1 MRVSTKQKQLANA
14 LNTFYQNPVARVSL
28 DLVLSLGLVLF
39 LGVFAVQPTI
49 VTMTELIQEIDEK
62 RVLTDQ
68 LGQKAAALST
78 AQAEYS
84 IIQDKLPLLEEAI
97 PSKPELI
104 SSLKIVE
111 KLATDNSII
120 ITAMSVSQV
129 PDEVEPSAAPQQTD
143 LGFSIS
149 LTGDYPSIRAFV
161 ESLQKYR
168 RLFIVQSVSFDLRDN
183 RGNRTLS
190 ARIAV
195 NVPYYK

>member
-1 MRVSTKQKQLANA
+1 MRISTKQKQLATA
-14 LNTFYQNPVARVSL
+14 LNSFYQNPVARVSL
-28 DLVLSLGLVLF
+28 DLFLSLGLVLF
-39 LGVFAVQPTI
+39 LGIFAVQPTI
-49 VTMTELIQEIDEK
+49 VTMTKLIQEIDEK
-62 RVLTDQ
+62 RTLTEQ

-104 SSLKIVE
+104 SALKIVE

-120 ITAMSVSQV
+120 ITALSVSQV
-129 PDEVEPSAAPQQTD
+129 PDEVESSKAPEQTD
-143 LGFSIS
+143 LGLSIS
-149 LTGDYPSIRAFV
+149 VTGDYPSIRTLV

-168 RLFIVQSVSFDLRDN
+168 RLFIVQSVSFDLKDS
-183 RGNRTLS
+183 RGSRTLS
-190 ARIAV
+190 ARINI